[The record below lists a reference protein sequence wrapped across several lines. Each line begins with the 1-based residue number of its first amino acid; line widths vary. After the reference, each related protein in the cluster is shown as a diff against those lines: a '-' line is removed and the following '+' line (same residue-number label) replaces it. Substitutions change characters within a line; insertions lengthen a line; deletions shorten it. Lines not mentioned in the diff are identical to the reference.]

1 MHGSKVYNSLY
12 FLCPHCRKVW
22 LSCKRAT
29 MGMREQM
36 ELFEAAVLQEE
47 IKVVV
52 PMKESVIWQMKGAFK
67 KGNFTVSPSIHAG
80 ASGHWHGHIQN
91 GHCTG
96 A

>member
-1 MHGSKVYNSLY
+1 MTL
-12 FLCPHCRKVW
+12 L
-22 LSCKRAT
+22 
-29 MGMREQM
+29 
-36 ELFEAAVLQEE
+36 ELKPRWVHPDVF
-47 IKVVV
+47 VV